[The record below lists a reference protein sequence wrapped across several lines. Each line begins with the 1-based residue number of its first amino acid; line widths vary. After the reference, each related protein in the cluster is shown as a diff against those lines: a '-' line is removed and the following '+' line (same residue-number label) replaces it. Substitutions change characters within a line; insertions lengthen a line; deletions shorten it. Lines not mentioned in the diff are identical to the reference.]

1 MYYKYTVLLEG
12 GKLVKFNPILDI
24 LTIITKM
31 KCGWHVDRK
40 GGSRG
45 VNLRNFFFAGSDF
58 RNDAT
63 LDIL

>member
-1 MYYKYTVLLEG
+1 LLEG

-31 KCGWHVDRK
+31 KCRWHVDRK

-45 VNLRNFFFAGSDF
+45 VNLRIICGKRLSQ
-58 RNDAT
+58 
-63 LDIL
+63 